1 MDTSGKCHDCKGEML
16 MGIGD
21 KILDH
26 YAKYLGDF
34 VGSEQYR
41 FGDRIVQIL
50 GFPNVF
56 KDCMVFATF
65 GMTKFS
71 EEIHRLCEVVLP
83 VDDLYDECSE
93 ILANTVCH
101 IVAEKMEFG
110 RGILIEGVDNIV
122 PGFSDSCG
130 KSALYFTD
138 VSGLPE
144 EFSVVDGGCE
154 MYMCFFV
161 TKEEAEFFKQHGSD
175 AFETYLEENEIDVAA
190 VRR

>member
-1 MDTSGKCHDCKGEML
+1 

-26 YAKYLGDF
+26 YAKYLGEF
-34 VGSEQYR
+34 AGTEQYR
-41 FGDRIVQIL
+41 FGNQIIQIL

-56 KDCMVFATF
+56 KDCLVFATF
-65 GMTKFS
+65 GMSKYS
-71 EEIHRLCEVVLP
+71 EEIKRQCEVILA

-93 ILANTVCH
+93 ILANTVCY
-101 IVAEKMEFG
+101 ILSEKMEFG

-122 PGFSDSCG
+122 PGFSESSG
-130 KSALYFTD
+130 KCALYFTD

-144 EFSVVDGGCE
+144 EFSVVDEECE

-161 TKEEAEFFKQHGSD
+161 SREEVEFFKKHGSD
-175 AFETYLEENEIDVAA
+175 EFETYLEENGIDVAA
-190 VRR
+190 VKRK